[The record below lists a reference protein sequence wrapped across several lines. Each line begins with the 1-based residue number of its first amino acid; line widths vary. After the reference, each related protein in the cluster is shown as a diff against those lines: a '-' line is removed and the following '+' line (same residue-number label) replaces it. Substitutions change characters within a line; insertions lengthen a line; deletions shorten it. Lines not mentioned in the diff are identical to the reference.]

1 MKRVPNFYRRN
12 AAAGAVRRVLDKKR
26 ADPEEARETVEQI
39 VSLCVAMAAVSV
51 MEWNE
56 GRRDEYL
63 RCANCCI
70 EDYNIRAAAHND
82 QRAAQRWLD
91 SVGGAAVCPACGR
104 KPEAQGSKRGADPEA
119 DEQRQGVETMGGS
132 ACGEKAERHVH

>member
-56 GRRDEYL
+56 GQRDEYL

-70 EDYNIRAAAHND
+70 EDYNIKSGRRA
-82 QRAAQRWLD
+82 D
-91 SVGGAAVCPACGR
+91 SRRCVRYRPTFTLWKSSLWMATRSGAPTSPPTCI
-104 KPEAQGSKRGADPEA
+104 
-119 DEQRQGVETMGGS
+119 
-132 ACGEKAERHVH
+132 